1 MKHGPIALDEHRGM
15 AAQQATEIRRRLAD
29 VEADQA
35 ALRKRRTELE
45 KFLLAAP
52 ASTWLE
58 AGEKARYLIDLFATT
73 SIARYP
79 RRQKLIAGVLD
90 DFDRLS
96 GETAP
101 ASLHGSKSDRLTF
114 TSEVL
119 LGRIAAFYGFSI
131 PEGENETSLADF
143 VRARLQ
149 GKPKLGD
156 HISFAGKTLLI
167 SRHGSRA
174 DHEGW
179 ARVLSGAGWRS

>member
-73 SIARYP
+73 SIARDP

-96 GETAP
+96 GETA
-101 ASLHGSKSDRLTF
+101 AGSLHGSKSDRLTF
-114 TSEVL
+114 TSEML

-156 HISFAGKTLLI
+156 HISFADKKLVIQGMDGERITKVGLDLL
-167 SRHGSRA
+167 
-174 DHEGW
+174 
-179 ARVLSGAGWRS
+179 

>member
-15 AAQQATEIRRRLAD
+15 AAKQATEIRRRFAD
-29 VEADQA
+29 VESDQA
-35 ALRKRRTELE
+35 ALRKRRAELE

-52 ASTWLE
+52 TSTWLE
-58 AGEKARYLIDLFATT
+58 AAEKARYLIGLFATT
-73 SIARYP
+73 SIARDP

-96 GETAP
+96 GETAAAP
-101 ASLHGSKSDRLTF
+101 LHGSKSYRLTF

-131 PEGENETSLADF
+131 PEAENETSLADL

-156 HISFAGKTLLI
+156 HISFADKKLVIQGMDGERITKVELDLL
-167 SRHGSRA
+167 
-174 DHEGW
+174 
-179 ARVLSGAGWRS
+179 